1 MSLRLNS
8 PGKHRYRY
16 RVESWHQHK
25 KIVHLV
31 GAAKKVLDVGCASGY
46 LAERFKANGCFVA
59 GIEVDP
65 EAAEEAK
72 GNCDVVINGDIEQL
86 AESTFAAESF
96 DVIVYADIL
105 EHLRHPEVVLGLQR
119 RWLSRNGFVVVSLPN
134 VAFIGIRLRLLL
146 GQLDYADVGIL
157 DRTHLRFYT
166 LKTARAL
173 LSGSGY
179 YITKIETVGRL
190 GSLWPFR
197 VFPSFCAQGFVFQAT
212 PINIS

>member
-1 MSLRLNS
+1 MSLKSNS
-8 PGKHRYRY
+8 PGKYSYLYRA
-16 RVESWHQHK
+16 ESWHQHK
-25 KIVHLV
+25 RIVHLV
-31 GAAKKVLDVGCASGY
+31 GVGKKVLDVGCASGY
-46 LAERFKANGCFVA
+46 LAGRFKRNGCFVV

-72 GNCDVVINGDIEQL
+72 GNCDVVINGDVEQL
-86 AESTFAAESF
+86 AQSTFAGESF

-105 EHLRHPEVVLGLQR
+105 EHLRHPEVVLRLQR
-119 RWLSRNGFVVVSLPN
+119 RWLSRKGFVIVSLPN

-146 GQLDYADVGIL
+146 GQFYYTDVGIL

-190 GSLWPFR
+190 GSLWPFC
-197 VFPSFCAQGFVFQAT
+197 VFPSFCAEGFVFQAT

>member
-1 MSLRLNS
+1 MSLRSNS
-8 PGKHRYRY
+8 PGKYPYLYRA
-16 RVESWHQHK
+16 ESWHQHK

-31 GAAKKVLDVGCASGY
+31 GAGKRVLDVGCVSGY
-46 LAERFKANGCFVA
+46 LAERFKRNGCFVA

-65 EAAEEAK
+65 EAAEGAK
-72 GNCDVVINGDIEQL
+72 GNCDVVINGDIERL

-146 GQLDYADVGIL
+146 GQFDYADVGIL

-173 LSGSGY
+173 LSDGGY
-179 YITKIETVGRL
+179 LIRKIEPVGWL
-190 GSLWPFR
+190 GCLWPFR
-197 VFPSFCAQGFVFQAT
+197 VFPSFSASGFVFQAT
-212 PINIS
+212 PIDIS

>member
-1 MSLRLNS
+1 MSLRINS
-8 PGKHRYRY
+8 PGKYRY
-16 RVESWHQHK
+16 FCQAESWHPHK
-25 KIVHLV
+25 RIVHLV

-46 LAERFKANGCFVA
+46 LAERFKQNGCFVV

-65 EAAEEAK
+65 EDAEEAK
-72 GNCDVVINGDIEQL
+72 GKCDVVITGDIEQL
-86 AESTFAAESF
+86 AESTFAGEYF

-105 EHLRHPEVVLGLQR
+105 EHLRHPEVVLRVQR
-119 RWLSRNGFVVVSLPN
+119 RWLSRNGFVIVSLPN

-146 GQLDYADVGIL
+146 SQFDYADFGIL

-173 LSGSGY
+173 LGGGGY

-190 GSLWPFR
+190 GSLWPFC
-197 VFPSFCAQGFVFQAT
+197 VFPSFCAEGFVFQAT